1 MFCLILYSIIINN
14 YVQYYNF
21 SRMSEVFKRN
31 KKHNKRQSAGTS
43 RKKGNQDNEINDLQT
58 IASSSGG
65 NIALI
70 PNSGQSITLH
80 EFFISKGKCFFF
92 YSIIYLLKYYLLT
105 LL

>member
-1 MFCLILYSIIINN
+1 
-14 YVQYYNF
+14 
-21 SRMSEVFKRN
+21 MSEVFKRN

-80 EFFISKGKCFFF
+80 EFFISKGKHFFAF
-92 YSIIYLLKYYLLT
+92 NYIFIKNIIFVLRIPKITYALQIIL
-105 LL
+105 

>member
-1 MFCLILYSIIINN
+1 
-14 YVQYYNF
+14 
-21 SRMSEVFKRN
+21 MSEVFKRN

-80 EFFISKGKCFFF
+80 EFFISKGKCFFLF
-92 YSIIYLLKYYLLT
+92 NYIFIEILSSYFALRISKITYALLANHTITTSLA
-105 LL
+105 